1 MRDINKGDYLK
12 ELRLKNNLTQKD
24 LGDLVHYSDKNI
36 SKWEQGKS
44 FPQDDKTLNDLAAAL
59 GVDKKDLICGG
70 KHSIFESKIFK
81 FGILGIVIV
90 TIIVVAVALITK
102 TRVYLIKA
110 DNKDIYIENG
120 NYIVNHDYVNFSI
133 NYIDTNNSNEIES
146 IELYKYV
153 NNKPILLHRTNSFP
167 IDIYKRKSE
176 KNSLADLA
184 KHTTVVKI
192 KYNNNSEMDIK
203 LEFKDIKSDYAN
215 EENKAAKST
224 NLYSEPES
232 VEEYLTQLGF
242 TEDSNSYIKKINDE
256 ISISYNIDS
265 KYLKLEIKSES
276 VRKQYKILLN
286 MNDIMGT
293 EYNSDGEALNYYKIK
308 ESKYSP
314 IDCSSRDCHK
324 EKEYVGYLLFLKDKI
339 NSFQR
344 EIK

>member
-133 NYIDTNNSNEIES
+133 NYIDTNNSNEIEE

-184 KHTTVVKI
+184 RHTTVVKI

-203 LEFKDIKSDYAN
+203 LEFKNVKSDYAN
-215 EENKAAKST
+215 EENKAVMST

-256 ISISYNIDS
+256 ISISYKNS
-265 KYLKLEIKSES
+265 KFLKLDIDGKKAS
-276 VRKQYKILLN
+276 RTYKLFIDVDNLVITKVDIDTWKTEDKTLN
-286 MNDIMGT
+286 
-293 EYNSDGEALNYYKIK
+293 
-308 ESKYSP
+308 SKDYMS
-314 IDCSSRDCHK
+314 IDCFTVKCTK

-339 NSFQR
+339 NSFQK

>member
-1 MRDINKGDYLK
+1 MRDINKGNYLK

-59 GVDKKDLICGG
+59 GVDRKDLLCGG

-81 FGILGIVIV
+81 FSILGIVIV

-153 NNKPILLHRTNSFP
+153 NNKPVLLHRTNSFP

-184 KHTTVVKI
+184 RHTTVVKI
-192 KYNNNSEMDIK
+192 KYTNNSEMDIK
-203 LEFKDIKSDYAN
+203 LEFKNAKSDYAN
-215 EENKAAKST
+215 EENKTIMST

-242 TEDSNSYIKKINDE
+242 TEDSNSYIKKINDDVT
-256 ISISYNIDS
+256 ISFNNSNMLS
-265 KYLKLEIKSES
+265 LEIVENKN
-276 VRKQYKILLN
+276 RKQYRLFLNLENILLN
-286 MNDIMGT
+286 EYSSNEEKLNFDKISET
-293 EYNSDGEALNYYKIK
+293 EYEATDCYKTK
-308 ESKYSP
+308 CNNE
-314 IDCSSRDCHK
+314 
-324 EKEYVGYLLFLKDKI
+324 EEYIGYLIFLKDKI
-339 NSFQR
+339 NSFQK

>member
-1 MRDINKGDYLK
+1 MRDINKGNYLK

-59 GVDKKDLICGG
+59 GVDRKDLLCGG

-81 FGILGIVIV
+81 FSILGIVIV

-184 KHTTVVKI
+184 RHTTVVKI
-192 KYNNNSEMDIK
+192 KYTNNSEMDIK
-203 LEFKDIKSDYAN
+203 LEFKNAKSDYAN
-215 EENKAAKST
+215 EENKTIMST

-242 TEDSNSYIKKINDE
+242 TEDSNSYIKKINDDVT
-256 ISISYNIDS
+256 ISFNNSNMLS
-265 KYLKLEIKSES
+265 LEIVENKN
-276 VRKQYKILLN
+276 RKQYRLFLNLENILLN
-286 MNDIMGT
+286 EYSSNEEELNFDKISET
-293 EYNSDGEALNYYKIK
+293 EYEATDCYKTK
-308 ESKYSP
+308 CNNE
-314 IDCSSRDCHK
+314 
-324 EKEYVGYLLFLKDKI
+324 EEYIGYLIFLKDKI
-339 NSFQR
+339 NSFQK